1 MMIRRECT
9 PLRINRPFY
18 FLKNA
23 LKGMTRNT
31 EMTVTAIITV
41 TSCLLLFGVF
51 MLLSANINFIGEQ
64 IRNQC
69 QIQAF
74 IDFDA
79 TSEEEMLVYSQIS
92 NLPNVSDC
100 AFVSKADAMEEY
112 RAYLGAD
119 ASAFDGL
126 EGEEFLR
133 SSVKV
138 NMNDI
143 EKSKELER
151 AIAAIGNVAK
161 VSNRQD
167 VVQRVIDVTDVI
179 RNASL
184 GAMIILLLVAIFIIS
199 NTIKLSVV
207 ARKDEIHIMKYV
219 GATASFVRRPFILE
233 GILTGVIGGAISLV
247 LIGFG
252 YTYVIKFMKDFLDI
266 FQLIPLVQILPFMV
280 GTTLIFGVLMGA
292 VGSAIALVKHLKV

>member
-1 MMIRRECT
+1 MKIR
-9 PLRINRPFY
+9 RPFY

-23 LKGMTRNT
+23 LIGMKRNG
-31 EMTVTAIITV
+31 EMTITAIVTV

-51 MLLSANINFIGEQ
+51 MLLSANVNFIGEQ

-69 QIQAF
+69 QIQAY

-79 TSEEEMLVYSQIS
+79 TVDEEMLVYSQVR
-92 NLPNVSDC
+92 NLPNVAEC
-100 AFVSKADAMEEY
+100 VFVSKADAMEEY
-112 RAYLGAD
+112 REYLGAD

-133 SSVKV
+133 SSVKI
-138 NMNDI
+138 NMTDI
-143 EKSKELER
+143 EQAEALVSTLET
-151 AIAAIGNVAK
+151 IPNIKK

-179 RNASL
+179 KNASL

-199 NTIKLSVV
+199 NTIKLSVF

-219 GATASFVRRPFILE
+219 GATASFVRQPFLLE
-233 GILTGVIGGAISLV
+233 GILTGIIGGAISLV

-252 YTYVIKFMKDFLDI
+252 YTYIIKFMKDFLDI
-266 FQLIPLVQILPFMV
+266 FQLIPFAEILPFMV
-280 GTTLIFGVLMGA
+280 STTLIFGVLMGA
-292 VGSAIALVKHLKV
+292 VGSAIALAKHLKV

>member
-1 MMIRRECT
+1 MQIR
-9 PLRINRPFY
+9 RPFY

-23 LKGMTRNT
+23 LIGMKRNG
-31 EMTVTAIITV
+31 EMTVTAIVTV

-69 QIQAF
+69 QIQAY

-79 TSEEEMLVYSQIS
+79 TADNEMLVYSQIR
-92 NLPNVSDC
+92 NLPNVAEC
-100 AFVSKADAMEEY
+100 EFISKADAMEEY
-112 RAYLGAD
+112 REYLGAD

-133 SSVKV
+133 SSVKI
-138 NMNDI
+138 NMTDI
-143 EKSKELER
+143 EYAKELVEE
-151 AIAAIGNVAK
+151 INKIPNVKK

-179 RNASL
+179 RNGSL

-199 NTIKLSVV
+199 NTIKLSVF

-219 GATASFVRRPFILE
+219 GATAAFVRQPFVLE
-233 GILTGVIGGAISLV
+233 GILTGIIGGAISLV

-252 YTYVIKFMKDFLDI
+252 YNYVIKFMKDFLDI
-266 FQLIPLVQILPFMV
+266 FDLIPFAEILPFMV
-280 GTTLIFGVLMGA
+280 STTLIFGVLMGA
-292 VGSAIALVKHLKV
+292 VGSAIALAKHLKV

>member
-1 MMIRRECT
+1 MKIRRQ
-9 PLRINRPFY
+9 FY

-23 LKGMTRNT
+23 LIGMKRNG
-31 EMTVTAIITV
+31 EMTITAIVTV

-51 MLLSANINFIGEQ
+51 MLLSANVNYIGEQ

-69 QIQAF
+69 QIQAY
-74 IDFDA
+74 IDFEA
-79 TSEEEMLVYSQIS
+79 NAEQEMQVFTSIR
-92 NLPNVSDC
+92 NLENVSDC
-100 AFVSKADAMEEY
+100 TFVSKKDAMEEY
-112 RAYLGAD
+112 RDYLGAD

-138 NMNDI
+138 NMHDI
-143 EKSKELER
+143 EQSQALVREIIKMPY
-151 AIAAIGNVAK
+151 VAK
-161 VSNRQD
+161 VTNRQD
-167 VVQRVIDVTDVI
+167 VVQRIIDVTDVVKY
-179 RNASL
+179 ASL

-199 NTIKLSVV
+199 NTIKLSVF

-233 GILTGVIGGAISLV
+233 GVLTGVIGGVISLV

-252 YTYVIKFMKDFLDI
+252 YNYVIGLMKEFLDI
-266 FQLIPLVQILPFMV
+266 FKLISFVEILPFMV
-280 GTTLIFGVLMGA
+280 GTTLVFGVLMGA
-292 VGSAIALVKHLKV
+292 VGSAIALIKHLKV

>member
-1 MMIRRECT
+1 MKIRQ
-9 PLRINRPFY
+9 PFY

-23 LKGMTRNT
+23 LIGMKRNG

-51 MLLSANINFIGEQ
+51 MLLSANVNYIGEQ

-79 TSEEEMLVYSQIS
+79 TEDEEMLVYSQVR
-92 NLPNVSDC
+92 NLPDVAEC
-100 AFVSKADAMEEY
+100 TFVSKADAMEEY
-112 RAYLGAD
+112 REYLGAD

-138 NMNDI
+138 NMTDI
-143 EKSKELER
+143 EKAQELEK
-151 AIAAIGNVAK
+151 AISVIDNVAK
-161 VSNRQD
+161 VTNRQD

-179 RNASL
+179 KNASL
-184 GAMIILLLVAIFIIS
+184 GAMLILLLVAIFIIS
-199 NTIKLSVV
+199 NTIKLSVF

-219 GATASFVRRPFILE
+219 GATAGFVRRPFVLE
-233 GILTGVIGGAISLV
+233 GILTGIVGGAISLV

-252 YTYVIKFMKDFLDI
+252 YTYIIKFMKDFLDI
-266 FQLIPLVQILPFMV
+266 FQLIPFMQILPFMV
-280 GTTLIFGVLMGA
+280 STTLIFGVLMGA